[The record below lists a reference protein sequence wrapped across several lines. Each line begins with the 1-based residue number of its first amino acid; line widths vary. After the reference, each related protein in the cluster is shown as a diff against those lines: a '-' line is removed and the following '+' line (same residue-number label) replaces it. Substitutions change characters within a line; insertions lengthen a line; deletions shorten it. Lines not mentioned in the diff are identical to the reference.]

1 MNVQNQEILFHKP
14 LSTIQSKRIL
24 HHLKQFDVDIMIDK
38 DEYMFVHDVYAD
50 NIQHES
56 RMGCYKLCE
65 VDDLEAACQFPL
77 NKILISAKPC
87 YLKQHF
93 EEMAEPFSNC
103 LLYTSVA
110 THGGLETG
118 VFKGKIPDLDIVT
131 MGPNMSDIH
140 TPDEKLELE
149 SFLKTYQLLVSFIE
163 TL

>member
-1 MNVQNQEILFHKP
+1 MYKRQDKYNGVVISYNGSLAMNVQNQEILFHKP

-93 EEMAEPFSNC
+93 QEMAEPFSNEVHSMFTAPYYYEFNA
-103 LLYTSVA
+103 L
-110 THGGLETG
+110 G
-118 VFKGKIPDLDIVT
+118 VDL
-131 MGPNMSDIH
+131 SLIH
-140 TPDEKLELE
+140 
-149 SFLKTYQLLVSFIE
+149 I
-163 TL
+163 